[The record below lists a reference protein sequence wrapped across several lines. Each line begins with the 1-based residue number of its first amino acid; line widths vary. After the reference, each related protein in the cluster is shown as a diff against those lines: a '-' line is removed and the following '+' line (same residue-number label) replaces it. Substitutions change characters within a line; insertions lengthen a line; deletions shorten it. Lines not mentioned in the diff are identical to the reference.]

1 MFGQT
6 VTVFSKQGDTWYPR
20 VFHDTQVARDR
31 GYITRVY
38 GETANE
44 TVSVHVKKKGY
55 LAEGLYTVYEPK
67 AWAALVSV
75 SGAVSFKPGDVLWEG
90 DYATI
95 DEHLAPIPDNT
106 YPKGFYSYMRGA
118 YDCVYAIT
126 QAAVYETLPHWEI
139 GGR

>member
-6 VTVFSKQGDTWYPR
+6 VTVFSKQGATWYPR

-31 GYITRVY
+31 GSITRAY

-44 TVSVHVKKKGY
+44 TVSVHVKRKGY

-67 AWAALVSV
+67 AWEALQSV
-75 SGAVSFKPGDVLWEG
+75 SGAVSFKPGDVLWLG
-90 DYATI
+90 DWGTV
-95 DEHLAPIPDNT
+95 DEHLQPIADNQ
-106 YPKGFYSYMRGA
+106 YPKGFYSYMRGE

-126 QAAVYETLPHWEI
+126 QAATFETLPHWEI